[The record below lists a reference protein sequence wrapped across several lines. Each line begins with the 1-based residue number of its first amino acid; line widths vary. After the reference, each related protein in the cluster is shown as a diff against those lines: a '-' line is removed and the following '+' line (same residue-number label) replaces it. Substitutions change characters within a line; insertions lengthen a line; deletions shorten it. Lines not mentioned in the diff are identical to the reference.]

1 MKTDLFSEAELPF
14 NLISETIAAPVK
26 ALSPQETADA
36 VRAGGYEHTPS
47 MFDAPCTEADKANTR
62 LIAAAPQMLSA
73 LRAALEAMG
82 DSYDA
87 TDAAGE
93 EGAALWDQVAN
104 AIESATGESA
114 DY

>member
-1 MKTDLFSEAELPF
+1 MTTL
-14 NLISETIAAPVK
+14 
-26 ALSPQETADA
+26 
-36 VRAGGYEHTPS
+36 HTPAPWHLQKLES
-47 MFDAPCTEADKANTR
+47 DFLIVYSDGVIRSHVARLFDSTLCEEHGSLAANAR

>member
-1 MKTDLFSEAELPF
+1 MKAFNNWTTHPWGITEDKTKFPIARVSPLLDATESE
-14 NLISETIAAPVK
+14 PV
-26 ALSPQETADA
+26 
-36 VRAGGYEHTPS
+36 G
-47 MFDAPCTEADKANTR
+47 R
-62 LIAAAPQMLSA
+62 LIAAAPQMLAA

-104 AIESATGESA
+104 AIESATGETA

>member
-1 MKTDLFSEAELPF
+1 MKTF
-14 NLISETIAAPVK
+14 NTWTAHPWGITEDKTKTPIAR
-26 ALSPQETADA
+26 LSPLLDA
-36 VRAGGYEHTPS
+36 
-47 MFDAPCTEADKANTR
+47 TESESLGR
-62 LIAAAPQMLSA
+62 LIAAAPQMLAA

-93 EGAALWDQVAN
+93 AGASVWDQVAN

>member
-1 MKTDLFSEAELPF
+1 MKTF
-14 NLISETIAAPVK
+14 NTWTAHPWGITEDKTKSPIARV
-26 ALSPQETADA
+26 SPLLDA
-36 VRAGGYEHTPS
+36 
-47 MFDAPCTEADKANTR
+47 TESVSLGR

>member
-1 MKTDLFSEAELPF
+1 MKAFSTWTAHPWGITEDKTKSPIARVSPLLDATE
-14 NLISETIAAPVK
+14 SEPV
-26 ALSPQETADA
+26 
-36 VRAGGYEHTPS
+36 G
-47 MFDAPCTEADKANTR
+47 R
-62 LIAAAPQMLSA
+62 LIAAAPQMLAA

-87 TDAAGE
+87 TDAASE

-104 AIESATGESA
+104 AIESATGETA

>member
-1 MKTDLFSEAELPF
+1 MRL
-14 NLISETIAAPVK
+14 ETGGTTLYPVCN
-26 ALSPQETADA
+26 PVT
-36 VRAGGYEHTPS
+36 GWN
-47 MFDAPCTEADKANTR
+47 TEEDKANAR